1 MKRRGRIEEISILV
15 RRLKSYIIRIQASA
29 LQLRDRKKSRH
40 SREALPAAFVSRLG
54 EESEADLQEY
64 LDRAE

>member
-29 LQLRDRKKSRH
+29 LQLRDRKKSRY